1 MGKIL
6 VIKGADFSQVAV
18 NKIPLISE
26 FDTYLTHM
34 WNLTSDL
41 KDSKGNST
49 FSDGEITENGVK
61 IISSDVQSIA
71 TISENTTTGVT
82 LAMKINPTL
91 ASNSP
96 DNYGGKIMY
105 AQLFNVTEAENE
117 ESSVYSSYYSS
128 SPAPV
133 AICSGDT
140 GINTDIFILSAGIST
155 KYQLGTKN
163 LNENNIIILSL
174 SGNTIKVC
182 VNGIVKTLSLTTDY
196 WMKTYDRISLGS
208 GWLSIDVNATRR
220 DVRLYNKALTESEMI
235 TLYNEMNV

>member
-6 VIKGADFSQVAV
+6 VIKGADFRQVAV

-41 KDSKGNST
+41 KDSEGNST
-49 FSDGEITENGVK
+49 FSDDEITENGVK

-71 TISENTTTGVT
+71 SISENTTTGVT

-105 AQLFNVTEAENE
+105 AQLFNATDAENE
-117 ESSVYSSYYSS
+117 ESSVYSSYYS
-128 SPAPV
+128 
-133 AICSGDT
+133 
-140 GINTDIFILSAGIST
+140 
-155 KYQLGTKN
+155 
-163 LNENNIIILSL
+163 
-174 SGNTIKVC
+174 
-182 VNGIVKTLSLTTDY
+182 
-196 WMKTYDRISLGS
+196 
-208 GWLSIDVNATRR
+208 
-220 DVRLYNKALTESEMI
+220 
-235 TLYNEMNV
+235 